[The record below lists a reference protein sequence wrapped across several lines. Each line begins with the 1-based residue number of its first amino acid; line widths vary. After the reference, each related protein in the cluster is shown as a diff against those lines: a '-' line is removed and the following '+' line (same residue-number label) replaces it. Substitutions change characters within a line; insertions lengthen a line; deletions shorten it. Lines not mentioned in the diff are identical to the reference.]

1 MFPCFFVEDW
11 GSIVQFPGTVLTGN
25 EELVGHEAARVA
37 DGRRDP
43 NDYWS
48 PITPN
53 NPAYLNYVLDRA
65 RGADMLALD
74 RGHNLAGMTV
84 SLQCSNDN
92 WNTTETIFTV
102 VLPSVAQP
110 GGDPDDA

>member
-53 NPAYLNYVLDRA
+53 NPAYLNYVLDRT
-65 RGADMLALD
+65 RLGDMVALD
-74 RGHNLAGMTV
+74 RGHNLAGQALALLCANEPTFTNPETV
-84 SLQCSNDN
+84 FSC
-92 WNTTETIFTV
+92 T
-102 VLPSVAQP
+102 LPAVAQP
-110 GGDPDDA
+110 GGDM